1 MASKTTPP
9 VLHSKKTTYILNTL
23 KQCRKIII
31 CFVFILIFLLS
42 YYAGVNYQQAISTGE
57 SNIQKLTYEAQVPK
71 SVITFTI
78 APSHTFTSSSAKKHI
93 SRHDAYGIELTE
105 NQVSTLLNN
114 LPVINMSL
122 VSDHPKISYHNPSLR
137 VNEWNYYPENMVLV
151 QNRAYLVRKNQF
163 CQISYAW
170 CGIVRVEQECA
181 NYDIKNDKS
190 FGSNYDQCCRAYKT
204 NKWVSIA
211 CINTLTWGENE
222 SEDSNTTLDILKEG
236 GITCGGDSCSKTRVV
251 EIYLGEE

>member
-114 LPVINMSL
+114 LPGLS
-122 VSDHPKISYHNPSLR
+122 
-137 VNEWNYYPENMVLV
+137 
-151 QNRAYLVRKNQF
+151 
-163 CQISYAW
+163 
-170 CGIVRVEQECA
+170 
-181 NYDIKNDKS
+181 
-190 FGSNYDQCCRAYKT
+190 
-204 NKWVSIA
+204 
-211 CINTLTWGENE
+211 
-222 SEDSNTTLDILKEG
+222 
-236 GITCGGDSCSKTRVV
+236 
-251 EIYLGEE
+251 